1 MKGNNNNKGFI
12 ARVGKEGGSWKRRRK
27 EIQGWMTWTVGVN
40 YCQEK
45 ETRGLLRDGS
55 LVDIVFTDPLRSTLY
70 ARRSTPEEWMRL
82 LRGLPSSSL
91 EATSR
96 PTCSPT
102 QVYFGRFHAPCDKWN
117 PSFLPYLWQR
127 LYILIDPGHY
137 FDGWVLKDECVSNCR
152 TPRTYVINW
161 NL

>member
-55 LVDIVFTDPLRSTLY
+55 LVDIVFTDPLRSTLD
-70 ARRSTPEEWMRL
+70 ARRLRSGWGCWEDSRQVRWKL
-82 LRGLPSSSL
+82 LRGRRVRLRKS
-91 EATSR
+91 TSGGSTR
-96 PTCSPT
+96 R
-102 QVYFGRFHAPCDKWN
+102 VIKWN

-137 FDGWVLKDECVSNCR
+137 FDGWVLKDECVSDCR